1 MSNLSRIRVWLGG
14 VAAGLLVVML
24 AAVLPALLLWTSWSA
39 ERTQQQQRAH
49 FLRGRLAAVAARLET
64 LPETDAS
71 QALEILSAEEPA
83 LAGLEIYREK
93 KPDDGLEA
101 LWDGRQLFL
110 LEEPETP
117 QGRLMRAWIP
127 FHCGN
132 GLCVARIDM
141 SPEAADF
148 IVEPARRNLIAS
160 AAASLMLVVL
170 SLLTWRT
177 FAARQR
183 ALLRQAELEH
193 LASIGRMSS
202 VLAHEIRNPLGTIKG
217 FAQLLE
223 ESAAEG
229 QKRLAAPIVS
239 EAARLERLVND
250 LLTYGRPR
258 EPQLQLVQLRPLV
271 EQVMEEHARAG
282 FDKRLGW
289 CLEAGGEGIRMET
302 DPDLLRQILG
312 NLLRNAAEAAVES
325 PAPEVRVRVLAD
337 KKEAR
342 IEVRDNGAGFTEET
356 LRRAFEPFL
365 TTKAMGTGLGLAIC
379 RRLARLLGGN
389 VEVSN
394 HEQGGALA
402 VLRLPLAAS
411 KGIPDAAAGHRIH
424 S

>member
-1 MSNLSRIRVWLGG
+1 MWLGG

-39 ERTQQQQRAH
+39 ERTQQQRAH

-117 QGRLMRAWIP
+117 QGRLMPAWIP

-177 FAARQR
+177 FAAGK
-183 ALLRQAELEH
+183 
-193 LASIGRMSS
+193 GR
-202 VLAHEIRNPLGTIKG
+202 
-217 FAQLLE
+217 
-223 ESAAEG
+223 
-229 QKRLAAPIVS
+229 
-239 EAARLERLVND
+239 
-250 LLTYGRPR
+250 
-258 EPQLQLVQLRPLV
+258 
-271 EQVMEEHARAG
+271 
-282 FDKRLGW
+282 
-289 CLEAGGEGIRMET
+289 C
-302 DPDLLRQILG
+302 
-312 NLLRNAAEAAVES
+312 
-325 PAPEVRVRVLAD
+325 
-337 KKEAR
+337 
-342 IEVRDNGAGFTEET
+342 
-356 LRRAFEPFL
+356 
-365 TTKAMGTGLGLAIC
+365 
-379 RRLARLLGGN
+379 
-389 VEVSN
+389 
-394 HEQGGALA
+394 
-402 VLRLPLAAS
+402 
-411 KGIPDAAAGHRIH
+411 
-424 S
+424 